1 MFLGHFAVGFG
12 AKAAAPNVSLG
23 SLFLAAQFIDL
34 LWPTLLLLGIEQVR
48 ITPEHPP
55 GPPLDFVH
63 YPVSHSLLAV
73 LGWALLVGA
82 AHFYLRRERLGAWV
96 MGLAVLSHWLLD
108 LLVHYPDLPL
118 HPGASPRVGFAL
130 WSSPGIAMPLEV
142 GLFALGVGLYLR
154 TTRPIDRAGNWALV
168 GLVAFLLLIQAANS
182 VGPPPPGVTAL
193 AWVGQAQWLLV
204 AWGYWVDRHR
214 APITRPGSD
223 AAVPGSP
230 AA

>member
-12 AKAAAPNVSLG
+12 AKAAAPKVSLG

-34 LWPTLLLLGIEQVR
+34 LWPTLLLLGVEQVR
-48 ITPEHPP
+48 ITPVHPP

-63 YPVSHSLLAV
+63 YPISHSLLAV
-73 LGWALLVGA
+73 VGWSVLVGVSYF
-82 AHFYLRRERLGAWV
+82 HLRRERLGAWV

-118 HPGASPRVGFAL
+118 HPGASPLLGFAL
-130 WSSPGIAMPLEV
+130 WSSPGIEMLLEL
-142 GLFALGVGLYLR
+142 GLFALGLGLYLR
-154 TTRPIDRAGNWALV
+154 VTRPLDRTGNWALA
-168 GLVAFLLLIQAANS
+168 GLVAFLLVIHVSNS
-182 VGPPPPGVTAL
+182 VGPPPTSVTAL

-214 APITRPGSD
+214 APAGRQED
-223 AAVPGSP
+223 DLAMA
-230 AA
+230 

>member
-12 AKAAAPNVSLG
+12 AKAAAPKVSLG

-48 ITPEHPP
+48 ITPAHPP

-73 LGWALLVGA
+73 LGWSVLVGA
-82 AHFYLRRERLGAWV
+82 SYFYLRRERLGAWV

-118 HPGASPRVGFAL
+118 HPGDSPLLGFAL
-130 WSSPGIAMPLEV
+130 WSSPGIEMLLEL

-154 TTRPIDRAGNWALV
+154 ATRPLDRTGNWALA
-168 GLVAFLLLIQAANS
+168 GLVAFLLVIHVSNS
-182 VGPPPPGVTAL
+182 VGPPPPSVTAL

-214 APITRPGSD
+214 T
-223 AAVPGSP
+223 P
-230 AA
+230 AGRQRDDLVMA